1 MLLVEKVSYL
11 KGLLSGLDI
20 DSNSKEGKLF
30 IAIVDVLDEM
40 ALTIADI
47 EDAQGEIEELVDIL
61 DQDLGQI
68 EETIY
73 EEEDCEIHDDVKE
86 VLEKDEE
93 SQDVLEDTYS
103 EDEEVYEI
111 VCPSCSDKI
120 YINYDMLSNGEMEC
134 PNCSE
139 YLEFDFEGTDDN
151 FSDDSISE

>member
-40 ALTIADI
+40 ASTIADI
-47 EDAQGEIEELVDIL
+47 EETQGEIEELVDIL

-73 EEEDCEIHDDVKE
+73 EEEDCAINDEGQE

-93 SQDVLEDTYS
+93 DQDVLEDTYS

-120 YINYDMLSNGEMEC
+120 YINYDMLSSGEMEC

-139 YLEFDFEGTDDN
+139 YLEFDFERTDDN
-151 FSDDSISE
+151 FSDESISE